1 MNRAQQIRSEVTP
14 RDIVRAIFRHRKKA
28 VTFFVLVVSA
38 AVIWTLLSK
47 NVYRSEAKLLVR
59 LGRENVSLDPTA
71 SVGGKAFVTITEA
84 RDTEI
89 NSVVEILCSRTLAE
103 HVVEQ
108 VGADFVL
115 AKSAGD
121 HRATLEG
128 DTAGVASWAGQA
140 ADLLNGLRERL
151 YEVLVDAGISA
162 NLSER
167 DMAIQE
173 LMQHLTVEAVPKS
186 NVICVSYEGP
196 APDMSQAIVSATVAA
211 YLDQHMHLNRTGGA
225 HEFLKEQTER
235 CRQELAEAEDQLQA
249 LQNETGFVSPQE
261 QRVMLVERMG
271 ALEGD
276 CSRITAEIAHVR
288 EKLKELRSHLST
300 TPKTQVAATL
310 TGAGHEGTDN
320 IRGQLYA
327 LEIHYQELAAK
338 LTDNHPQLV
347 EIRRELAE
355 AREIHSL
362 EDSTRVEETTAPNPA
377 YTQTELALLSDE
389 PRLAALQSESEVLQK
404 ELAEIQERLHALN
417 DVEKQIV
424 RLRRAI
430 ELKESNYREYV
441 ASLEQARID
450 EALEYE
456 RISNINIAQ
465 PATLDMKPVRPQR
478 KLSLLL
484 GLMAGFCGALGLA
497 LVAEYADRSV
507 KTPEQI
513 EAYIEVP
520 VLASIPYLPRRELA
534 INGKHR

>member
-28 VTFFVLVVSA
+28 VTFFVLVVSG

-84 RDTEI
+84 RETEI
-89 NSVVEILCSRTLAE
+89 NSVVEVLCSRTLAE

-115 AKSAGD
+115 AESAGD

-128 DTAGVASWAGQA
+128 DTAGVASWAGQS

-167 DMAIQE
+167 DMAIQK

-196 APDMSQAIVSATVAA
+196 APDMSQAIVSATVGA

-271 ALEGD
+271 ALEGE

-288 EKLKELRSHLST
+288 EKLKGLRSHLST

-310 TGAGHEGTDN
+310 TGAGNEGTDN

-327 LEIHYQELAAK
+327 LEIRYQELAAK

-513 EAYIEVP
+513 EAHIEVP
-520 VLASIPYLPRRELA
+520 VLASIPYLSRRELA